1 MSNRYVIVGT
11 GDSTTYSS
19 NPSSWFYQAQS
30 APVAPNVIYYGI
42 AAPRSALKLYPDTN
56 RLAMNIAYSG
66 WKLAQLELQA
76 TGLSGYFSRNGLINA
91 DYNDSGGRPTI
102 HNILSV
108 RIGTNHDEPSAA
120 TYAALLRT
128 YYLAAQAAGWLV
140 IDCPRWSRTGEDAF
154 MQGVNAI
161 TATWGTSDGV
171 AAVVPGTNP
180 LLYGTGAS
188 LNTTYFSDG
197 VHPTALGHSIAASEY
212 LTVQEA
218 LITSLGG

>member
-1 MSNRYVIVGT
+1 MSNRYVIVAT

-30 APVAPNVIYYGI
+30 APAAPNVIYYSVAG
-42 AAPRSALKLYPDTN
+42 PRIALKTYPASN

-66 WKLAQLELQA
+66 WKLTELELQA
-76 TGLSGYFSRNGLINA
+76 TGLSGYFSRDSLINGV
-91 DYNDSGGRPTI
+91 YNDSGGRPTI

-108 RIGTNHDEPSAA
+108 RIGTNHDETVAA

-140 IDCPRWSRTGEDAF
+140 IDCPRWSRTGQDAF

-161 TATWGTSDGV
+161 TSNWGASDGV

-197 VHPTALGHSIAASEY
+197 IHPTALGYSIAASEY
-212 LTVQEA
+212 LTVQNN